1 LVWIIKYTESSS
13 KQLKKLDKQ
22 TALRVLDYMDER
34 VAVLSDPRS
43 LGKNLKGPKMGEYWR
58 YRVGDVRVI
67 CNILDG
73 QMTVLVIARPR
84 QHVMAS
90 LASSLEEFDSLYRDL
105 AK

>member
-1 LVWIIKYTESSS
+1 MVRIIKYTESSS

-73 QMTVLVIARPR
+73 QMTVLVIEIGNRR
-84 QHVMAS
+84 EV
-90 LASSLEEFDSLYRDL
+90 Y
-105 AK
+105 K

>member
-1 LVWIIKYTESSS
+1 MVWIIKYTESSS
-13 KQLKKLDKQ
+13 KHLKKLDKQ

-58 YRVGDVRVI
+58 YRIGDIRVI

-73 QMTVLVIARPR
+73 QMTVLVIEIGNRR
-84 QHVMAS
+84 EV
-90 LASSLEEFDSLYRDL
+90 YR
-105 AK
+105 

>member
-1 LVWIIKYTESSS
+1 MVWIIKYTESSS

-34 VAVLSDPRS
+34 VAVLADPRS

-58 YRVGDVRVI
+58 YRVGDIRLI

-73 QMTVLVIARPR
+73 QMTVLVIEIGNRR
-84 QHVMAS
+84 EV
-90 LASSLEEFDSLYRDL
+90 DR
-105 AK
+105 